1 MKPIT
6 HTISIILA
14 LVMLA
19 ACQRVEGPQAKT
31 EKAMDKQAATLEE
44 AVFAGGCFWCVE
56 ADFEKVGGVNEVI
69 SGYTGG
75 RRENPTY
82 REVSSGQTGH
92 LEAVRVRYDPARVS
106 YRQLLEVFWRHVDPT
121 DPDGQFVDRGPQY
134 RTAIF
139 YKNEVQRREAL
150 ASKRQLE
157 ASGRFDRPVVTEILE
172 LDAFYP
178 AEDYHQDYYR
188 INPLRYRFY
197 RMNSGRDRF
206 LKKVWG
212 ETPSDA
218 GAQPGGRYTRPP
230 EAELRSR
237 LTPLQYKVT
246 QEEGTEPPF
255 DNAYWDNKAEGIY
268 VDVVSGEPL
277 FSSRDKFGSGS
288 GWPSFFRPLAPEN
301 IVEKKD
307 TRFFMVR
314 TEVRSRHGDSHLGHL
329 FEDGPAPTGLRY
341 CINSAALRFIP
352 AADLEKEGY
361 GEFVDLFK

>member
-1 MKPIT
+1 MKPISKKF
-6 HTISIILA
+6 SIILA
-14 LVMLA
+14 LAMLA
-19 ACQRVEGPQAKT
+19 ACQRVEGPQEKT
-31 EKAMDKQAATLEE
+31 ENIMDKQPATLEE
-44 AVFAGGCFWCVE
+44 AVFAGGCFWCME
-56 ADFEKVGGVNEVI
+56 ADFEKVDGVTGVI

-82 REVSSGQTGH
+82 REVSSGQSGH

-139 YKNEVQRREAL
+139 YKNENQRRAAL
-150 ASKRQLE
+150 ESKRQLE
-157 ASGRFDRPVVTEILE
+157 ASGRFDRPVVTEILR

-178 AEDYHQDYYR
+178 AEDYHQDYSR

-212 ETPSDA
+212 EALTDA
-218 GAQPGGRYTRPP
+218 GTQSGRRYTRPSD
-230 EAELRSR
+230 AELRKR

-246 QEEGTEPPF
+246 RQEGTEPPF

-277 FSSRDKFGSGS
+277 FSSRDKFDSGT
-288 GWPSFFRPLAPEN
+288 GWPSFSRPLAPEN

-314 TEVRSRHGDSHLGHL
+314 TEVRSRHGDAHLGHL

-341 CINSAALRFIP
+341 CINSASLRFIP
-352 AADLEKEGY
+352 VENLEKEGY
-361 GEFVDLFK
+361 GAYRDLFK